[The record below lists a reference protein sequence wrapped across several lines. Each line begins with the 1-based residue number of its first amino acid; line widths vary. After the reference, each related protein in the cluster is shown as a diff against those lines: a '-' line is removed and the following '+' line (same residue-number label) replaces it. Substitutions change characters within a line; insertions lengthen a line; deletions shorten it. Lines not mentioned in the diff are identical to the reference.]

1 MATHWI
7 WYVLAPLLIGGYAF
21 WYVRRYQRN
30 KASFEAFAT
39 QRGWVYTERDL
50 EWLGHCHGEPFHMVQ
65 TRPRT
70 WHSIE
75 GQRGNLHVQSF
86 EYSWVHRRSSS
97 QARRKF
103 MQVTGIRLPFPALDV
118 YAEPRGPIGQFVRDA
133 GFKRAGTGD
142 EGFDQQWVT
151 RGPVS
156 PAMQQWLVRH
166 GRQVRVRDGIL
177 ETWDRG
183 RFDPQRI
190 DPALA
195 DLEQLVP
202 LLAGVSG
209 R

>member
-7 WYVLAPLLIGGYAF
+7 WYVLGPLLVGGYAL
-21 WYVRRYQRN
+21 WYLRRYLRN

-39 QRGWVYTERDL
+39 QRGWFYTERDL
-50 EWLGHCHGEPFHMVQ
+50 ELLSRCHGQPFDLMPR
-65 TRPRT
+65 RPRT
-70 WHSIE
+70 WHAIE
-75 GQRGNLHVQSF
+75 GQRGNLHVLSF
-86 EYSWVHRRSSS
+86 EYSEVRQRSRNQSRRV
-97 QARRKF
+97 F
-103 MQVTGIRLPFPALDV
+103 TQVTGIRLPFPAPDV
-118 YAEPRGPIGQFVRDA
+118 YAEPRGIIGQFARDL

-156 PAMQQWLVRH
+156 PAMQQWLGHH
-166 GRQVRVRDGIL
+166 GRPFRVLGGVL
-177 ETWDRG
+177 ETWEPG

-195 DLEQLVP
+195 DLEGLLP